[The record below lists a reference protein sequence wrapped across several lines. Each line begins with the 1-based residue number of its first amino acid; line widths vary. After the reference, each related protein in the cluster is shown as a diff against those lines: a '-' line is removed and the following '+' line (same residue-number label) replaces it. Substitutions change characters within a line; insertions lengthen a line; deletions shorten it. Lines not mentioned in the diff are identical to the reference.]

1 MASPRRWALIAGAG
15 ELGAGALTPMGLL
28 YPLAPLTML
37 PPMSVAI
44 GKVHRGKPVWA
55 TEGGAELPL
64 LYMAAGTALALTG
77 PGRYSLD
84 ERVGLSLPAAAIA
97 TGGIAVAATAA
108 LALSSRAAATS
119 PAGAGEQVGTPTA
132 AEEAALAAT

>member
-1 MASPRRWALIAGAG
+1 
-15 ELGAGALTPMGLL
+15 
-28 YPLAPLTML
+28 
-37 PPMSVAI
+37 
-44 GKVHRGKPVWA
+44 VHRGKPVWA